1 MAARKL
7 ALAFCAIGFLQTSF
21 AGFERFW
28 VFSKDANSQVNET
41 WDALSEEEQK
51 ALIKRYQNL
60 KEIPTDQST
69 ALQQRM
75 DWFTQLPD
83 QEKQKMRE
91 VWQQMSSTERNELRK
106 KMQKA
111 LTTEQRNDIREQYML
126 KYQVNTIVTH

>member
-1 MAARKL
+1 MVARKL

-126 KYQVNTIVTH
+126 KYQANTIVTH